1 MKIKLKMTRTEM
13 KGIATVVQCCCNALS
28 GEEFEA
34 VQYRDALVGL
44 LLKLAARMTQ
54 LKNKNSL
61 MLTDMEALA
70 LWETMKEVSMAAW
83 PPLEMSVGYT
93 VLTEIDLQKSRYVS
107 LMKGNLG
114 LMFKA

>member
-13 KGIATVVQCCCNALS
+13 KGIATVVKCCCNALS
-28 GEEFEA
+28 GEEFVA
-34 VQYRDALVGL
+34 VQYRDALAGL

-70 LWETMKEVSMAAW
+70 LWCTIEGTLGEL
-83 PPLEMSVGYT
+83 PPLEMSIGYT
-93 VLTEIDLQKSRYVS
+93 LLAEIDLQKSSYVA